1 LDLGFLF
8 YTSDQLYRE
17 RWDMD
22 INGEIRGYMAR
33 NMGREEFIKYVA
45 TAIEHQLKEWDGN
58 YEVFLMKLKKYEFM
72 VSNGEKYYH
81 VIISENELD
90 SLQKSSPFE
99 LDRKVW
105 TELQKQ
111 GLEVIRGVGNYIET
125 ILQ

>member
-1 LDLGFLF
+1 M
-8 YTSDQLYRE
+8 TNIYRE

-58 YEVFLMKLKKYEFM
+58 YEVFLLKLKKYEFM
-72 VSNGEKYYH
+72 INNGDKYYH
-81 VIISENELD
+81 VKISENELD
-90 SLQKSSPFE
+90 SLQKTSPFG

-105 TELQKQ
+105 KELEKQ
-111 GLEVIRGVGNYIET
+111 GLEVIRGSGNYIET
-125 ILQ
+125 ILN